1 VGALTAGR
9 VLLAE
14 DDADLRR
21 LLALTLRRAGHEV
34 LEAADGREA
43 LALAR
48 GARPDVAVLD
58 GRLPGLSGPAVAAAL
73 AADPATA
80 GVAVVLASG
89 APPPAASAGG
99 PPALPGVG
107 AYLEKLFSRAALL
120 ARVAQAL
127 AAARAGFDPA
137 SCASGWVAG
146 HALPPEQAV
155 ADALEAAPAAA

>member
-43 LALAR
+43 LVLAR
-48 GARPDVAVLD
+48 GARPHVAVLD
-58 GRLPGLSGPAVAAAL
+58 GRLPGLSGPAVARAL

-80 GVAVVLASG
+80 GIAVVMASG
-89 APPPAASAGG
+89 APPPTGGGGG
-99 PPALPGVG
+99 PPARPGVM
-107 AYLEKLFSRAALL
+107 AYLEKPFSRAALL

-127 AAARAGFDPA
+127 AAARAGFAPA
-137 SCASGWVAG
+137 AFASGWVAG
-146 HALPPEQAV
+146 QALPPEQAV
-155 ADALEAAPAAA
+155 ASALEAAPDTV